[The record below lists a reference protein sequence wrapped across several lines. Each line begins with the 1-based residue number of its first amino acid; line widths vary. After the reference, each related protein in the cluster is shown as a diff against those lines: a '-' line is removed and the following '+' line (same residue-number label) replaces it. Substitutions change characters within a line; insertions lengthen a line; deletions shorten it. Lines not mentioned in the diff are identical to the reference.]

1 MRSMRLS
8 RATGQNSQQ
17 PSVNCV
23 EEGSIPA
30 MQAAEVVRYA
40 CYASRMRIFGQ
51 PRGGTAVTA
60 VVQVGLMSKRT

>member
-30 MQAAEVVRYA
+30 MQAAEVVRYV
-40 CYASRMRIFGQ
+40 RVMRVECGFSEDLVEGPQ
-51 PRGGTAVTA
+51 
-60 VVQVGLMSKRT
+60 